1 MYVGRIVAVGR
12 TRSGRGAGLY
22 RVSSRSFPNREAK
35 ILERGIAIV
44 PKPGFE
50 NDIQKNPYIAYN
62 CLRLAHGFAI
72 VSNGSHT
79 DPIAEKIA
87 AGLPPRDA
95 LAGVMLAMD
104 YEHDSLDTPRI
115 TGVVTPDGSQGWLAI
130 VRKDALMVRE
140 FKLQPGQAFYVC
152 TYEQNEP
159 GEKQREEKFDAENPE
174 EACNFILAKGVFE
187 NFLKPVSAAA
197 ALGAADGHFQ
207 LALFCGGIFSQV

>member
-12 TRSGRGAGLY
+12 SRSGRGAGLY

-35 ILERGIAIV
+35 ILERAIAIV

-62 CLRLAHGFAI
+62 CLRLARGFAI

-115 TGVVTPDGSQGWLAI
+115 AGVVTPDGAAGWLAI
-130 VRKDALMVRE
+130 VRKDALLVRE
-140 FKLQPGQAFYVC
+140 FALQPGQAFYVC
-152 TYEQNEP
+152 TYERNDPSPAQEDSS
-159 GEKQREEKFDAENPE
+159 FDVSSAAD
-174 EACNFILAKGVFE
+174 ACAYILGRGVFADFE
-187 NFLKPVSAAA
+187 KPVSAACA
-197 ALGAADGHFQ
+197 VAGDDGVFQ
-207 LALFCGGIFSQV
+207 TAIA

>member
-12 TRSGRGAGLY
+12 TLKGFGAAMY
-22 RVSSRSFPNREAK
+22 RVSSRSFPNRQSVLLNQAV
-35 ILERGIAIV
+35 AIV

-62 CLRLAHGFAI
+62 CLRFAGDYCI

-79 DPIAEKIA
+79 DPVSEKIA

-95 LAGVMLAMD
+95 LALVMLSMD

-130 VRKDALMVRE
+130 VRKDALLVRE

-174 EACNFILAKGVFE
+174 EACKFILAKGVFE
-187 NFLKPVSAAA
+187 NFLKPVSSAAA
-197 ALGAADGHFQ
+197 VAAATGQFQ
-207 LALFCGGIFSQV
+207 LAIA